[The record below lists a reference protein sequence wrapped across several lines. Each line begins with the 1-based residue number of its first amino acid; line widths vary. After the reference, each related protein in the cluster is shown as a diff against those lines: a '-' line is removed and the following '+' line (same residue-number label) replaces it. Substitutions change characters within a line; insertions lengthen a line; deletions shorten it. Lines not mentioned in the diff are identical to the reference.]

1 MQSISDYIYTFG
13 EFILDLRRGCL
24 SRTGR
29 EIRLRPKSFE
39 ALKYLVENRGRLIGK
54 EEMMRALW
62 PDSFVTDGSLV
73 QCLRDVRLALEDD
86 EHRYIRTVP
95 RRGYIFIAEVVENSR
110 AKLAAPEPGKE
121 TVSPLRESAPQ
132 GAASSI
138 KRPQTR
144 YTRSGDMNIAYQ
156 VVGDGPVDLVYIP
169 GWVTHIEYCWEEP
182 SLTRYYNRL
191 ASFSRLILFDKRGTG
206 LSDRPPGL
214 QTMEER
220 MDDVR
225 AVMDAVGSER
235 AVVFGASEGGILSML
250 FAATYP
256 ERSVALVL
264 LGTFARGLYAPD
276 YPWARTSEEWR
287 QSWELMQQ
295 RWGHALFLT
304 TLAPGVVN
312 DKAFRE
318 WWAAYLRH
326 GASPGAAVAFTK
338 MSSQM
343 DVRRVLPS
351 ISIPTLVIHR
361 VGDLCE
367 KVEGGRYL
375 ASNIPGAKLVEV
387 PGNDHLAWIGPQ
399 DEVLDPVE
407 AFLTD
412 LQSVPI
418 PDRVVATVMFASVTS
433 RSDEQKRRDFF
444 SQYHARV
451 GHHLARFRGRAIE
464 NTGDSLLATFD
475 GPARAIGAA
484 SAIIVSARR
493 LGFVVKVG
501 LHTGECD
508 FVADRVSGTAVE
520 IGREVGTRAAT
531 GEILVSSTVKD
542 LVAGSGIRFEDR
554 GVHILKEAP
563 GEWRFFAVE
572 AEPSPG

>member
-1 MQSISDYIYTFG
+1 MQSISDYIYYFG

-86 EHRYIRTVP
+86 EQRYIRTVP
-95 RRGYIFIAEVVENSR
+95 RRGYIFVAEVGENNQ
-110 AKLAAPEPGKE
+110 AKLAAPESEKE
-121 TVSPLRESAPQ
+121 TASLPREPAPQ
-132 GAASSI
+132 RSASSI

-182 SLTRYYNRL
+182 SLARYYNRL

-214 QTMEER
+214 QSMEER

-225 AVMDAVGSER
+225 AVMDAAGSER

-264 LGTFARGLYAPD
+264 LGAFARGLYAPD
-276 YPWARTSEEWR
+276 YSWARTSEEWR
-287 QSWELMQQ
+287 QSCELIQQ

-304 TLAPGVVN
+304 TLAPGVAN
-312 DKAFRE
+312 NKPFRE

-326 GASPGAAVAFTK
+326 GASPGSAVALTK
-338 MSSQM
+338 LCSQM

-351 ISIPTLVIHR
+351 IRIPTLVIHR

-375 ASNIPGAKLVEV
+375 ASNIPGAKLVEA
-387 PGNDHLAWIGPQ
+387 PGDDHLAWIGHQ
-399 DEVLDPVE
+399 DEVIDPVE

-418 PDRVVATVMFASVTS
+418 PDRVLATVMFADVTS
-433 RSDEQKRRDFF
+433 RSDEQKQRDFF
-444 SQYHARV
+444 KQRHARV
-451 GHHLARFRGRAIE
+451 GHHLARFRGREIE

-475 GPARAIGAA
+475 GPARAISAA
-484 SAIIVSARR
+484 SAIVALARR
-493 LGFVVKVG
+493 LGVEVQAG

-508 FVADRVSGTAVE
+508 VVADRVSGTAVE
-520 IGREVGTRAAT
+520 IGREVGTKAAT
-531 GEILVSSTVKD
+531 GEVLVSSTVKD
-542 LVAGSGIRFEDR
+542 LMAGSGIRFEDR
-554 GVHILKEAP
+554 GVHELREAP
-563 GEWRFFAVE
+563 GEWRLFAVE
-572 AEPSPG
+572 AEPSTG